1 MAQREAWQRGPVPGI
16 SAQLQPAAH
25 AILHARED
33 LARVI
38 PAIEADLLW
47 RTAGDAASI
56 GWHLLHLAGSTRRLL
71 TYARGE
77 PLSDE
82 QWEWLEKENHPR
94 TDADIG
100 ELWTALEDAFEDALA
115 QMRDTA
121 DNELD
126 EVRGVGRAQIPAT
139 VRGLLFHAG
148 EHAARHAGQIITTL
162 KVLRATAES

>member
-47 RTAGDAASI
+47 RVAGDAASI
-56 GWHLLHLAGSTRRLL
+56 GWHLLHLTGSTRRLL

-82 QWEWLEKENHPR
+82 QWEWLDKEKHSR

-100 ELWTALEDAFEDALA
+100 ELWTALEGAFDDALA

-162 KVLRATAES
+162 KVLGATAES